1 MLYSGK
7 TSDIRFLELYDYRD
21 EQRHQKW
28 LHSDPKDL
36 FEINRRR
43 LKQLL
48 ALNLKRK
55 MKEAPI
61 DDEE

>member
-1 MLYSGK
+1 M
-7 TSDIRFLELYDYRD
+7 SDIRFLELYDYRD

-28 LHSDPKDL
+28 LHSGPTDL

-55 MKEAPI
+55 MKETLAL
-61 DDEE
+61 DADNTE